1 MLSHHHASPVS
12 WCVVTSYVTIDSK
25 NTHTTCALVW
35 CTYCMAK
42 YCVHTVW
49 YLNTHAY
56 THARTHSHTQNIIS
70 YFFMRI
76 VFCFIF
82 FRIIMIITLL
92 LNKHV
97 QSINRHVAITVTLV
111 SSLGMI
117 TLTYLSLHCT
127 NHKCHYTMF
136 HTQQQCYTCASDLI
150 LIPAVVTRS
159 ARMSQLGVWPGTL
172 TVKLIGMSIT

>member
-1 MLSHHHASPVS
+1 MHTD
-12 WCVVTSYVTIDSK
+12 VVYILYGKILCTHYVVFW
-25 NTHTTCALVW
+25 THT
-35 CTYCMAK
+35 
-42 YCVHTVW
+42 
-49 YLNTHAY
+49 
-56 THARTHSHTQNIIS
+56 RTHTQNITS

-97 QSINRHVAITVTLV
+97 KSINRHIITTVTLV

-127 NHKCHYTMF
+127 NHTCYYTML
-136 HTQQQCYTCASDLI
+136 HTQQQHYTCASDLI

-172 TVKLIGMSIT
+172 TVKLIGMSITWVVPCSSDTTCDL